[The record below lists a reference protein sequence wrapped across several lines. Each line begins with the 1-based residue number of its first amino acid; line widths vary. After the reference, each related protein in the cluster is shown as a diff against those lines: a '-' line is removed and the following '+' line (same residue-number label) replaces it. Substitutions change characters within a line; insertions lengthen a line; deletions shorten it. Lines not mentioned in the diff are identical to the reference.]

1 MVREGNPFWV
11 WEKEIP
17 DEYCEALIDRA
28 KQGGFQD
35 ASIGNV
41 TSGGA
46 GTVDKTQRDT
56 NICWVHDRLDPVS
69 LLMFNYVLR
78 ANLNAE
84 WFVELSS
91 IEPIQLGQYKDG
103 GFYKPHQDSNYG
115 SENAFGL
122 TRKLSIVLMLSDAD
136 AYEGGDLVL
145 KLGEDVIAPRH
156 RGTIIVFPSTTYHTV
171 TPVTKGERFTAVG
184 WVVGKPWR

>member
-1 MVREGNPFWV
+1 MVREGNPFWI

-17 DEYCEALIDRA
+17 DEYCEELIGRT
-28 KQGGFQD
+28 KQGEFQQ
-35 ASIGNV
+35 AAVGSIV
-41 TSGGA
+41 SGA
-46 GTVDKTQRDT
+46 GVVDKTTRDT
-56 NICWVHDRLDPVS
+56 NICWINDKFDPVS

-84 WFVELSS
+84 WFVELSG
-91 IEPIQLGQYKDG
+91 IEPIQLGQYKEG

-115 SENAFGL
+115 CENNVGL
-122 TRKLSIVLMLSDAD
+122 TRKLSIVLMLSDAE

-145 KLGEDVIAPRH
+145 RLSEDTVMPKQ

-184 WVVGKPWR
+184 WSVGKPWR